1 MNKVRLHGQPPYS
14 IVAVHGGPGG
24 VGEARP
30 FAEKLAQEY
39 GVIEP
44 FLLSESLEGQ
54 LDDLR
59 AAIERYAVT
68 PVILIGHSYGAMLSY
83 IFAARYPKLVK
94 KLILVSSGVLEA
106 EDTEQINKTRLSRL
120 SNEQKDKLESVRN
133 KYANSDGETK
143 NQAFMELFTLVQ
155 QADAYDLLPHESD
168 LEVVRPQLYERVW
181 RDMVALR
188 DSGDLVKFGSKIA
201 CPVVAIHSNY
211 DPRSGQAIKE
221 SLSSHVKDFQ
231 FISLEKC
238 GHYPWYEKQTKD
250 QFYAELRRLVSSSD
264 EHSR

>member
-1 MNKVRLHGQPPYS
+1 MMNKVRLHGQPPYS
-14 IVAVHGGPGG
+14 LVAVHGGPGG

-30 FAEKLAQEY
+30 FAEEIAKDY

-54 LDDLR
+54 LDDLK
-59 AAIERYAVT
+59 AAIEQHADA

-83 IFAARYPKLVK
+83 IFAARHPTLVK
-94 KLILVSSGVLEA
+94 KLVLVSSGVLEA

-120 SNEQKDKLESVRN
+120 SDEQKDKLESVRN
-133 KYANSDGETK
+133 KYVDSNGEVK

-168 LEVVRPQLYERVW
+168 LEVVRPHLYESVW
-181 RDMVALR
+181 KDVVALR
-188 DSGDLVKFGSKIA
+188 DSSDLVKFGSKIA
-201 CPVVAIHSNY
+201 CPVVAIHGEY

-221 SLSSHVKDFQ
+221 SLSKHVRDFE
-231 FISLEKC
+231 FISLGKC
-238 GHYPWYEKQTKD
+238 GHYPWYEKRAKD
-250 QFYAELRRLVSSSD
+250 RFYSELRRIVN
-264 EHSR
+264 E